1 MRKCFL
7 ICLTNLI
14 IGGTIMAQAP
24 EEPKGKLSGT
34 IFGTYF
40 YNVARDTGIKNLK
53 NAAYAGEKDVNGMA
67 VQRAL
72 LNYDYRLN
80 SDFTSRIT
88 VESDEKNFTASADN
102 KSYRFTMFLKD
113 AWVQWR
119 FHAYHA
125 VVVGLQAT
133 PPYGMME
140 GTWGNRFLE
149 KSILD
154 LRGLVSTR
162 ELGVGLKGQFDSTG
176 MVKYHL
182 LIGNNSPSKPED
194 NKYKRFYGQVII
206 SPIANLALLVYA
218 DYQMQASVLDT
229 FVNKAVSTDILTSAF
244 SIGYSKNDKISAG
257 MDFYLTS
264 AKNAYNT
271 GSALDN
277 KSGLGISTYGTY
289 YFSPKVA
296 AVLRYDYFEPN
307 SKASGDTRQLLIVA
321 CNLKPTDKF
330 TISPNVVM
338 ESYEKVGNRD
348 IKESVTARISF
359 NWSF

>member
-1 MRKCFL
+1 MRKYFL
-7 ICLTNLI
+7 ICLTHLV
-14 IGGTIMAQAP
+14 IGSITMAHTS
-24 EEPKGKLSGT
+24 EEPKGKISGT

-40 YNVARDTGIKNLK
+40 YNVARDTGIKSLK
-53 NAAYAGEKDVNGMA
+53 NAAYAGEKDVNGMS

-72 LNYDYRLN
+72 LNYDYRL
-80 SDFTSRIT
+80 SRDFTSRIA

-119 FHAYHA
+119 FHANHA
-125 VVVGLQAT
+125 VIVGLQAT

-140 GTWGNRFLE
+140 GTWANRFLE
-149 KSILD
+149 KTILD

-176 MVKYHL
+176 IVKYHL

-206 SPIANLALLVYA
+206 TPIANLALLIYT
-218 DYQMQASVLDT
+218 DYQMQASMRDT
-229 FVNKAVSTDILTSAF
+229 FINKTVSTDILTNAF
-244 SIGYSKNDKISAG
+244 SIGYTKKDKLSAG
-257 MDFYLTS
+257 VDVYLTN

-271 GSALDN
+271 GSALEN
-277 KSGLGISTYGTY
+277 KSGMGVSMYGTY
-289 YFSPKVA
+289 YFSSKVA

-307 SKASGDTRQLLIVA
+307 SKTSGDTRQLFIVA
-321 CNLKPTDKF
+321 CNLKPTEEF
-330 TISPNVVM
+330 TISPNVVV
-338 ESYEKVGNRD
+338 ESYEKIGTRD